1 MLHLPTREGLLYRW
15 KLYIAYKKDIVAG
28 PVELMVPCS
37 GNHAQFVSAWEVPIE
52 KIN

>member
-28 PVELMVPCS
+28 PVELMVIALEITR
-37 GNHAQFVSAWEVPIE
+37 NL
-52 KIN
+52 